1 MNTLS
6 TVFIVMAALLILI
19 LLIKLFKKP
28 MKLVFK
34 FLLNTIL
41 GFVALIL
48 INFFG
53 SFIGISIGVNW
64 LNAAIVGILGLPGVA
79 LLLILQ
85 WLLHI

>member
-6 TVFIVMAALLILI
+6 TVFIVLAALLILI
-19 LLIKLFKKP
+19 LLVKLFRKP

-48 INFFG
+48 INFVG